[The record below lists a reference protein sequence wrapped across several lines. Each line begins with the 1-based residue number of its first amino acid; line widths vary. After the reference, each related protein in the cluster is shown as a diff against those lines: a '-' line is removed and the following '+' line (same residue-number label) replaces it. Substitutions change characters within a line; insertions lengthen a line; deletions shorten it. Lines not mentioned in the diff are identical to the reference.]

1 MKSVRQ
7 AQINR
12 IVDEREAVTVGELGQ
27 LLDVSEAT
35 IRRDLDSLAVDGFI
49 VRTHG
54 GAVRAATLGREQPLL
69 ERHHLMREAKGAI
82 ATRAASI
89 VTSGDTIFLGTG
101 TTVALMAPHLTRLDN
116 LTVISNSLPVIDALG
131 GVPGIDFIVIG
142 GAFRRSERSMVG
154 LKAVEAIRGYRADRV
169 FMGIRAIDV
178 AQGFTGDAIDEAM
191 TDRAIL
197 EIGMQSVVLADHTK
211 FGGVSTVFLAPVN
224 VVDLVITDSGID
236 PDTASAVADAGLQL
250 IIAGGDS

>member
-1 MKSVRQ
+1 VKSVRQ
-7 AQINR
+7 AQISKL
-12 IVDEREAVTVGELGQ
+12 IEEREAVTVGELGR

-35 IRRDLDSLAVDGFI
+35 IRRDLDFLAGDGSI
-49 VRTHG
+49 IRTHG
-54 GAVRAATLGREQPLL
+54 GAIRATTLGREQPLL
-69 ERHHLMREAKGAI
+69 ERRQLMGTAKAAI
-82 ATRAASI
+82 AAKAADM
-89 VTSGDTIFLGTG
+89 VTTGDTIFLGTG

-116 LTVISNSLPVIDALG
+116 LTVISNSLPVIDTLG
-131 GVPGIDFIVIG
+131 GIPGIDLIVIG
-142 GAFRRSERSMVG
+142 GAFRQSELSMVV

-197 EIGMQSVVLADHTK
+197 EIGRQSVVLADHTK
-211 FGGVSTVFLAPVN
+211 FGDVSTVFLAPVD

-236 PDTASAVADAGLQL
+236 QDTAAAVTDAGVHL
-250 IIAGGDS
+250 IIAEVAS